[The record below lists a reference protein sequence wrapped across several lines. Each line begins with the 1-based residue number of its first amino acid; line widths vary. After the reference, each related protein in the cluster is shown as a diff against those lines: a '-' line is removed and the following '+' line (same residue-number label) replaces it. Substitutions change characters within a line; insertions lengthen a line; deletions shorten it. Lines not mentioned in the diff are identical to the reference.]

1 MMDGWTDGWFGVGKG
16 LGLVHRD
23 RTVTRLD
30 IPRWTSGVKTC
41 MRR

>member
-1 MMDGWTDGWFGVGKG
+1 MMDGLDGRMGVRKG

-30 IPRWTSGVKTC
+30 IPRWTSGDKAC

>member
-1 MMDGWTDGWFGVGKG
+1 MDGGFGVGKG
-16 LGLVHRD
+16 LGWVYRD

-30 IPRWTSGVKTC
+30 IPRWTSGVAAC